1 MKNLRNI
8 WIVFKREYIS
18 RVKNKTFI
26 IMTFLAPVLIV
37 GFYALSIFIATRD
50 EGGSEQRI
58 MMVSDQSKSL
68 TLGKVAN
75 YNLVGSEIKINSEY
89 TAAQERIDSA
99 ANYVKQGMVDAWL
112 LIEDKD
118 LNSLDSATLY
128 ASETPSLV
136 SMEAINNF
144 IKQQAKNG
152 NMRKMG
158 IRQSAIDSLE
168 AHGSIAL
175 KEIGSSGEIETSSSG
190 LKSGVGFMLAFMIYM
205 FIFVYGASVMR
216 GALEEKTNRIV
227 EVIVSS
233 VKPFHLMMGKI
244 VGIAAVGLTQF
255 LAWIILVLVLG
266 TAGGVMMGKSQL
278 THMASKAPTAMSM
291 DSSFAAIQ
299 GDAGNGGS
307 GEISTASP
315 VANMVEAGGLLEAFQ
330 SMPILN
336 ILLIFVLFFVG
347 GYLLYAS
354 MFAAI
359 GAAVNQETET
369 QQFMM
374 PITLPLVLGFVIAQ
388 TVALK
393 APNGSTA
400 QLFSMIPFTSPIVMV
415 VRAPFGVPISEILL
429 SFGILT
435 VTFIGMVWL
444 TSKIYRIGILSYG
457 KKPSWKDLWRWLR
470 F

>member
-1 MKNLRNI
+1 
-8 WIVFKREYIS
+8 
-18 RVKNKTFI
+18 
-26 IMTFLAPVLIV
+26 MTFLAPVLIV

-50 EGGSEQRI
+50 EGGSEQKI
-58 MMVSDQSKSL
+58 MMVTDQSKRLSF
-68 TLGKVAN
+68 GNVGN
-75 YNLVGSEIKINSEY
+75 YNLVGTQINTSSEY
-89 TAAQERIDSA
+89 NQAQERIDTA
-99 ANYVKQGMVDAWL
+99 ALNVKLGIVDAWL
-112 LIEDKD
+112 IIEDHD
-118 LNSLDSATLY
+118 LNQLDSATLY
-128 ASETPSLV
+128 AKETPSLIE
-136 SMEAINNF
+136 MESINSF

-152 NMRKMG
+152 NMLKMG

-168 AHGSIAL
+168 AQGSIAL

-190 LKSGVGFMLAFMIYM
+190 LKSGIGFMLAFMIYM

-244 VGIAAVGLTQF
+244 LGIAAVGLTQF
-255 LAWIILVLVLG
+255 LAWIVLVIVLG
-266 TAGGVMMGKSQL
+266 TAGGTLLGKSQL
-278 THMASKAPTAMSM
+278 KQISGKAQSAISI
-291 DSSFAAIQ
+291 DSSFAAAQ
-299 GDAGNGGS
+299 GS
-307 GEISTASP
+307 GSEAMALKTGTGNP
-315 VANMVEAGGLLEAFQ
+315 VANMVEAGGLLDAFQ
-330 SMPILN
+330 SMPIGR
-336 ILLIFVLFFVG
+336 ILVVFLMFFIG

-415 VRAPFGVPISEILL
+415 VRAPFGVPTSEILM

-435 VTFIGMVWL
+435 ITFIGMVWL

-457 KKPSWKDLWRWLR
+457 KKPSWRDLWRWLR

>member
-1 MKNLRNI
+1 
-8 WIVFKREYIS
+8 
-18 RVKNKTFI
+18 
-26 IMTFLAPVLIV
+26 
-37 GFYALSIFIATRD
+37 
-50 EGGSEQRI
+50 
-58 MMVSDQSKSL
+58 MMVTDQSKRLSF
-68 TLGKVAN
+68 GKVGN
-75 YNLVGSEIKINSEY
+75 YNLVGTQINTRSEY
-89 TAAQERIDSA
+89 NQAQERIDTA
-99 ANYVKQGMVDAWL
+99 ALNVKLGLVDAWL
-112 LIEDKD
+112 IIEDQD
-118 LNSLDSATLY
+118 LNQLDSATLY
-128 ASETPSLV
+128 ANETPSLIE
-136 SMEAINNF
+136 MESINTF

-152 NMRKMG
+152 NMLKMG

-168 AHGSIAL
+168 AQGSIAL
-175 KEIGSSGEIETSSSG
+175 KEVGSSGEIETSSSG
-190 LKSGVGFMLAFMIYM
+190 LKSGIGFMLAFMIYM

-244 VGIAAVGLTQF
+244 LGIAAVGLTQF
-255 LAWIILVLVLG
+255 LAWIVLVLVLG
-266 TAGGVMMGKSQL
+266 TVGGTLLGKSQL
-278 THMASKAPTAMSM
+278 KQISGKAQTAMSI
-291 DSSFAAIQ
+291 DSSFAAAQ
-299 GDAGNGGS
+299 SGDPSAVAQPMGN
-307 GEISTASP
+307 P
-315 VANMVEAGGLLEAFQ
+315 VANMVEAGGLMDAFQ
-330 SMPILN
+330 SMPVGQIL
-336 ILLIFVLFFVG
+336 IVFLMFFIG

-415 VRAPFGVPISEILL
+415 VRAPFGVPMSEILM

-435 VTFIGMVWL
+435 ITFIGMVWL

-457 KKPSWKDLWRWLR
+457 KKPSWRDLWRWLR

>member
-8 WIVFKREYIS
+8 CIVFKREYIS
-18 RVKNKTFI
+18 RVKNKT
-26 IMTFLAPVLIV
+26 LAPVVIV

-50 EGGSEQRI
+50 DGGSEQKI
-58 MMVSDQSKSL
+58 MRVTDQSKRLSF
-68 TLGKVAN
+68 GKVGN
-75 YNLVGSEIKINSEY
+75 YNLVGTGINTSSEY
-89 TAAQERIDSA
+89 NQAQERIDTA
-99 ANYVKQGMVDAWL
+99 ALNVKLGIVDAWL
-112 LIEDKD
+112 IIEDHD
-118 LNSLDSATLY
+118 LNQLDSATLY
-128 ASETPSLV
+128 AKETPSLIE
-136 SMEAINNF
+136 MESINSF

-152 NMRKMG
+152 NMLKMG

-168 AHGSIAL
+168 AQGSIAL

-190 LKSGVGFMLAFMIYM
+190 LKSGIGFMLAFMIYM

-244 VGIAAVGLTQF
+244 LGIAAVGLTQF
-255 LAWIILVLVLG
+255 LAWIVLVIVLG
-266 TAGGVMMGKSQL
+266 TAGGTLIGQSQL
-278 THMASKAPTAMSM
+278 KQISGKAQSAISI
-291 DSSFAAIQ
+291 DSSFAAAQ
-299 GDAGNGGS
+299 GGDQAMAIKAGAGN
-307 GEISTASP
+307 P
-315 VANMVEAGGLLEAFQ
+315 VANMVEAGGLLDAFQ
-330 SMPILN
+330 SMPVGQ
-336 ILLIFVLFFVG
+336 ILLIFVMFFIG

-415 VRAPFGVPISEILL
+415 VRAPFGVPTSEILM

-435 VTFIGMVWL
+435 ITFIGMVWL

-457 KKPSWKDLWRWLR
+457 KKPSWRDLWRWLR